1 MANQSQDWQGD
12 VVIVGAGQAGAAAA
26 YDLAR
31 GGLSVCLLDRYS
43 DTSHK
48 PCAGGVTEKARRL
61 YRFPLDSVIREQV
74 STLQMSLWLR
84 RETRF
89 SASSPVCV
97 MTHRPELDALCRQQ
111 AEQAGVVF
119 RQTKGLSGLR
129 YLSQSRDLPEPHHE
143 DNGLLLET
151 REGSLRCR
159 WLIGA
164 DGANS
169 TVRRLAFGGG
179 AGSGGMAIE
188 GLLAREHCSHYPPTR
203 FDFGVVKDGYG
214 WLFPKG
220 DHVNVGLY
228 IRRARDAVVTRD
240 ALADYARRRLGSDA
254 LTHVQ
259 GFPLGTWGH
268 QRLAAAG
275 RVLLVGDAAGF
286 VEPLLGEGIY
296 GAVLSG
302 QYAAAAILSGQDLS
316 AEEVVATYLN
326 DIERWRRELASIHP
340 LAATFYKTLPLSYG
354 ALYHG
359 VRRPLMD
366 GAAAG
371 LTLGQ
376 SKRRFFGA
384 RFG

>member
-1 MANQSQDWQGD
+1 M
-12 VVIVGAGQAGAAAA
+12 VIVGAGQAGCAAA
-26 YDLAR
+26 YDLACA
-31 GGLSVCLLDRYS
+31 GLSVCLLDRYL

-74 STLQMSLWLR
+74 SALQMSLWLR

-89 SASSPVCV
+89 AAASPVCV

-111 AEQAGVVF
+111 AERVGTLF
-119 RQTKGLSGLR
+119 RQIKGLSGLH
-129 YLSQSRDLPEPHHE
+129 YEAD
-143 DNGLLLET
+143 GVLLQT
-151 REGSLRCR
+151 REGDLRCR

-228 IRRARDAVVTRD
+228 IRRARDAVVTRN

-254 LTHVQ
+254 LTNVQ
-259 GFPLGTWGH
+259 GFPLGTWAH

-302 QYAAAAILSGQDLS
+302 QYAAAAILSGQDQS
-316 AEEVVATYLN
+316 AEAVVATYLN
-326 DIERWRRELASIHP
+326 DIERWRRELAGIHP
-340 LAATFYKTLPLSYG
+340 LAAVFYKTLPLSYG
-354 ALYHG
+354 ALYHA

-366 GAAAG
+366 GAAEG

-384 RFG
+384 HFS